1 MGTDS
6 QIYVA
11 DHPKNNDATSRIAA
25 LVQKLDIELGR
36 LSNIYDRVHG
46 PSPESGSTEPD
57 HQPCLLGHLSNA
69 ENMAN
74 RIRNMI
80 DAIDEVI

>member
-1 MGTDS
+1 MEQAYTTN
-6 QIYVA
+6 
-11 DHPKNNDATSRIAA
+11 PKNSDATSRIAG
-25 LVQKLDIELGR
+25 LVETLGIQLGR
-36 LSNIYDRVHG
+36 LSMIYDRVHG